1 MFNKYGWNYL
11 IINSTPRG
19 TEVNNVVFLR
29 WNYVPQ
35 EFPFFFLL
43 QPLGYFQ
50 TTEKMGLKKVN
61 SYLKKGLALAKATV
75 FPVHSIN
82 SVRANITLTLYLP
95 LLRRESIFYHN
106 SSSYS
111 NSQVMHI
118 AKRSK
123 LFLFEG
129 NWTDCFTLSGTKKGA
144 LCHCTGD
151 KTVIWARLTL
161 NSSQDGN
168 CSTTALCWFMPNLFM
183 VKHLLIPER
192 LL

>member
-1 MFNKYGWNYL
+1 MSHK
-11 IINSTPRG
+11 NSL
-19 TEVNNVVFLR
+19 F
-29 WNYVPQ
+29 
-35 EFPFFFLL
+35 FPFFSHLCIFR
-43 QPLGYFQ
+43 QQ
-50 TTEKMGLKKVN
+50 KKWDWKKVN

-95 LLRRESIFYHN
+95 LLWRESIFYHN
-106 SSSYS
+106 SSSYN

-123 LFLFEG
+123 LFIFEG
-129 NWTDCFTLSGTKKGA
+129 NWTDCFTLSGTKKGG

-168 CSTTALCWFMPNLFM
+168 CSTTALCWFMPNLLM